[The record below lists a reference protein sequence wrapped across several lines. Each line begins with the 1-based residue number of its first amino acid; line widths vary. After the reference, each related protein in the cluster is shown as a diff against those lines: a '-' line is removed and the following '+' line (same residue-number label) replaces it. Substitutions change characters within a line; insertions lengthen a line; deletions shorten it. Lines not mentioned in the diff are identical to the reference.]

1 MAPQQCTVAN
11 YISAMRT
18 VLRQSGTRACYP
30 IGLMVFSMK
39 DTSSSERLYFL

>member
-18 VLRQSGTRACYP
+18 VLRQREMQA
-30 IGLMVFSMK
+30 VFIP
-39 DTSSSERLYFL
+39 LA